1 MLNLTEK
8 GGSLIFTVRVIP
20 RASKTEIVGG
30 YDGAVKV
37 RLSSPPVDGAAN
49 EELIKLFA
57 KRLGVARSDIEILS
71 GHMSKTKQIRIAG
84 VTAEELRNL
93 VPA

>member
-1 MLNLTEK
+1 MLNLTEQA
-8 GGSLIFTVRVIP
+8 GSVTLTVRVIP
-20 RASKTEIVGG
+20 RASRSGIVGE

-57 KRLGVARSDIEILS
+57 KELGVARSEIEILS
-71 GHMSKTKQIRIAG
+71 GHTSKTKQIRITG
-84 VTAEELRNL
+84 VPAEELQSL
-93 VPA
+93 VQS

>member
-1 MLNLTEK
+1 MLDLTEK
-8 GGSLIFTVRVIP
+8 GGSVMLTVRVIP
-20 RASKTEIVGG
+20 RASKTEIVGE

-49 EELIKLFA
+49 EELIRLFA
-57 KRLGVARSDIEILS
+57 KRLGVARSDVEILS
-71 GHMSKTKQIRIAG
+71 GQTSKTKQIRIIGITSAD
-84 VTAEELRNL
+84 VRSV

>member
-1 MLNLTEK
+1 MLNLTERD
-8 GGSLIFTVRVIP
+8 GGVTFTVRVIP
-20 RASKTEIVGG
+20 RASKTEIVGE

-57 KRLGVARSDIEILS
+57 KRLKVARSDVEILS
-71 GHMSKTKQIRIAG
+71 GQTSKTKQIRING
-84 VTAEELRNL
+84 VTAAELQEL
-93 VPA
+93 AAG